1 VTKGL
6 ELKGLLQGLSKVE
19 MTRKSL
25 RWIHASTQRTL
36 SKYSTSYDEDMEMIG
51 WSNISWSYR
60 TAVTLRSRAKM
71 VLMKVLQNLEHRIE
85 SNAPHTSTSWRDPE
99 MPFLLAHTE
108 PSLVKKD
115 ALATISIDF

>member
-6 ELKGLLQGLSKVE
+6 ELKGLLQGLTKVE
-19 MTRKSL
+19 MARESL

-36 SKYSTSYDEDMEMIG
+36 SKYSTSYDEDMEIIG
-51 WSNISWSYR
+51 LSNISWSHR
-60 TAVTLRSRAKM
+60 TAVTARSRAKM
-71 VLMKVLQNLEHRIE
+71 ILMKVLQNLKHRIE

-99 MPFLLAHTE
+99 MPFLLPYTD
-108 PSLVKKD
+108 PSLIKRD